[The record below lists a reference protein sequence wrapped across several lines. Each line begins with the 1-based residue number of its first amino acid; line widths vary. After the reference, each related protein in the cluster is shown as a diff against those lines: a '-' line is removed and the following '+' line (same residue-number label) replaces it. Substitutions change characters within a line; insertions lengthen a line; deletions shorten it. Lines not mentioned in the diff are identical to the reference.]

1 MGSLPLP
8 NLLDPWLFIGSLNPS
23 LIQGIVIGGIVFVV
37 VILLGF
43 SRRYVIS
50 ESLRGVWAGFVVGV
64 IAVLAIEGLI
74 FWGTK
79 GFLSSPKSAFL
90 PESIRLTLANSPEN
104 LTKVLGIGTEK
115 SRPTAQSV
123 VLDFN
128 SLPKIDIDLAKN
140 SICKVEK

>member
-1 MGSLPLP
+1 MPNFP
-8 NLLDPWLFIGSLNPS
+8 NLWSLLGSLNPS
-23 LIQGIVIGGIVFVV
+23 ILQGILIGGIVFVV
-37 VILLGF
+37 AIFVGF

-50 ESLRGVWAGFVVGV
+50 ESLHGVWAGFVVGV
-64 IAVLAIEGLI
+64 IAILAIEGLI

-79 GFLSSPKSAFL
+79 SFLSNPKAAFL
-90 PESIRLTLANSPEN
+90 PESIRFTLASSPEN
-104 LTKVLGIGTEK
+104 LTKVLGIRTEK

-128 SLPKIDIDLAKN
+128 SLPQIDLELVKN